1 MTLKVER
8 NADICELRIAA
19 PPGNIMDRALCDS
32 LTEAIREHAADS
44 KLKAFLFTAEGKNF
58 SYGASVPEHVAGKV
72 EQFLP
77 AFHGVFDALMD
88 ASLPTIAAVRGLCFG
103 GAFELVAFCNHVFAT
118 RSAKFAV
125 PEIKLGVLPP
135 VACAVF
141 PWRVGGA
148 LAEDLILT
156 GREITAEEG
165 ARTGLVQHL
174 CDDDGLHA
182 AVDEWIEQSIR
193 PRSAAV
199 LRLTTKAARS
209 PLYETMRRRIPELER
224 IYLDELMATADA
236 NEGIAAFLDKRKPV
250 WVDG

>member
-8 NADICELRIAA
+8 RADICELRIAA
-19 PPGNIMDRALCDS
+19 PPGNILDRAICES
-32 LTEAIREHAADS
+32 LTGAIREHAADP

-58 SYGASVPEHVAGKV
+58 SYGASVPEHVVGKV

-77 AFHGVFDALMD
+77 AFHGVFDALID

-103 GAFELVAFCNHVFAT
+103 GAFELVAFCNHVIAA

-125 PEIKLGVLPP
+125 PEIKLGVIPP
-135 VACAVF
+135 VACAIL

-156 GREITAEEG
+156 GRDITAEEG
-165 ARTGLVQHL
+165 ARTGLVQRL
-174 CDDDGLHA
+174 CVEDELDA
-182 AVDEWIEQSIR
+182 AVDELIEESIR

-199 LRLTTKAARS
+199 LRIATRAARA

-224 IYLDELMATADA
+224 IYLNELMGTVDA